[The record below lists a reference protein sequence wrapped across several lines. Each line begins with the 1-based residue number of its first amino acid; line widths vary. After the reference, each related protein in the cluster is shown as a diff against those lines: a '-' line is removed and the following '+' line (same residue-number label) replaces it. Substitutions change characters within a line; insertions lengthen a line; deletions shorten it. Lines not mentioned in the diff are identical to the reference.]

1 MPVDRRTFAKYLA
14 AGAIAVAPAAAL
26 RADEPANE
34 AKPDPPPTKADPQA
48 PADLVLALVKQQY
61 PKNLDDAKLA
71 QIRGQIEHQMSRSRV
86 LSSFPLTNADEPAPV
101 FAAWRME
108 G

>member
-1 MPVDRRTFAKYLA
+1 MPLDRRTFAKRLA
-14 AGAIAVAPAAAL
+14 VGAMAAAPAVAL
-26 RADEPANE
+26 RADEPAND
-34 AKPDPPPTKADPQA
+34 AKREPPATTANERTPE
-48 PADLVLALVKQQY
+48 DLVLALVKRQY

-86 LSSFPLTNADEPAPV
+86 LGSFPLTNADEPAPV